1 MTNNDIKLLAEAY
14 ALINEISSDRV
25 RSALRNTPSSGHKYD
40 DERRLSA
47 SRKATLKDL
56 TDSNLPVIWGR
67 GKNPN
72 RQKQAFKVKLEKN
85 GFKGF
90 HSFLWRPDSY
100 GLTMSAYLIPANGE
114 YDPNNTTML
123 GMTTE
128 GRLYTDNFPSLYL
141 VDRSDANK
149 FLQQI
154 RNYMSFASTSD
165 DQSLTRNIEN
175 AKPFIDS
182 LRPQQLNINTP
193 DDEEL
198 LQQIRI
204 LKNN

>member
-1 MTNNDIKLLAEAY
+1 
-14 ALINEISSDRV
+14 
-25 RSALRNTPSSGHKYD
+25 
-40 DERRLSA
+40 
-47 SRKATLKDL
+47 
-56 TDSNLPVIWGR
+56 
-67 GKNPN
+67 
-72 RQKQAFKVKLEKN
+72 
-85 GFKGF
+85 
-90 HSFLWRPDSY
+90 
-100 GLTMSAYLIPANGE
+100 MSAYLIPADGE
-114 YDPNNTTML
+114 YNPNNTTML
-123 GMTTE
+123 GMTTD
-128 GRLYTDNFPSLYL
+128 GRLYTDNFPNLYL

-165 DQSLTRNIEN
+165 DQSLTRNIED

>member
-1 MTNNDIKLLAEAY
+1 MTNNDIKFLAEAY

-25 RSALRNTPSSGHKYD
+25 RSALRNTPSSGHAYD
-40 DERRLSA
+40 NERRQSA
-47 SRKATLKDL
+47 SRKATSKDL
-56 TDSNLPVIWGR
+56 MDSNLPVVWGSS
-67 GKNPN
+67 KNSKP
-72 RQKQAFKVKLEKN
+72 QAFKVKLEKK

-90 HSFLWRPDSY
+90 HSFMWKSNS
-100 GLTMSAYLIPANGE
+100 GLMISAYLIPADGE
-114 YDPNNTTML
+114 YNSSNTTMF
-123 GMTTE
+123 GMTTD
-128 GRLYTDNFPSLYL
+128 GRLYSDRFPNLYL

-149 FLQQI
+149 LLQQI

-165 DQSLTRNIEN
+165 DQLLTTNIEN

-182 LRPQQLNINTP
+182 LKPQQLNINTP